1 MRGILEKALL
11 YVFTKIRIYFQTKEE
26 VRTFSVKCVD
36 PSLGRSVKFGYLL
49 IRFGRDDVLM
59 KGTLT
64 NKERRDAFLQNKE
77 VCAKNDYDEIKREIN
92 VSITLRVHK
101 ILGVQFKCFVDV
113 LDRNK
118 LDKLK
123 CLIEEEKEKFGKVGL
138 SGLTQK
144 HRIYFLLSDIPETE
158 TPEGFVNNF
167 IYPV

>member
-77 VCAKNDYDEIKREIN
+77 VCAKNDYDEI
-92 VSITLRVHK
+92 
-101 ILGVQFKCFVDV
+101 
-113 LDRNK
+113 
-118 LDKLK
+118 
-123 CLIEEEKEKFGKVGL
+123 EKG
-138 SGLTQK
+138 
-144 HRIYFLLSDIPETE
+144 
-158 TPEGFVNNF
+158 N
-167 IYPV
+167 